1 MNRIIRTIFLFML
14 LPVLFLACG
23 KYSKLFNS
31 KQPGD
36 QFQYASFRDIPG
48 VTKDEITAIEALQKE
63 YSSFVYG
70 MTLTTETFVDSLS
83 ASGEIKGYTPLFC
96 EWLTG
101 LFDITF
107 KPSLYNWGDLFAGL
121 ASREIDFTGDLM
133 STEERRQVFFMTD
146 PIAERSLKY
155 FQIAGRPN
163 IYEIA
168 RSRPPRLAFLNA
180 SAVLDPVSE
189 AVEYDFEVVFVENF
203 IAAYHLMKS
212 GGADALMVMGIV
224 EASFDEFGDVRAET
238 FLPQVFNS
246 ASMSTQNPKL
256 QPVISVVHKAL
267 QDYNTRRYLSRLYN
281 NGYHEYYRNKLITQ
295 FTAGE
300 REYLQTR
307 HVVPVG
313 ADPGSYPGSFFDR
326 RDKQWKGIF
335 FDLLNEVTL
344 LTGLSFERVNDEYA
358 TWPVILQ
365 MLIDGQVVIV
375 PELIQTK
382 EREGLFLWP
391 DSSQVTDYYT
401 LISNSDYPNIQVDE
415 IIHYKIGLAK
425 NTTYTAIF
433 RRWFPNQPGTVEY
446 QSMED
451 AFDALRRGEVDM
463 VMASQRRLLYL
474 THYME
479 LPGYKANLVFE
490 QPIDVKFGI
499 NKDEAVLRSI
509 IDKALNM
516 IDTEE
521 ITNQWMRRTYDYR
534 IKLAD
539 IQRLWFT
546 GSSILFLLAL
556 AFLAVLFIKNRR
568 ASKQLELQSEVV
580 LAASKAKGTFLAHMS
595 HEIRTPMNSI
605 IGFSELALDG
615 ETSEKTRGYL
625 AKIHANA
632 EWLLQIIN
640 DILDISKIESGKM
653 ELENIPF
660 DMHDLFENCRTL
672 ILPKAAEKGLKLLFY
687 AEPSVGKRPL
697 GDPTRLRQILVNL
710 LSNAVKFTNS
720 GMVKVFTEIT
730 AQTEKTV
737 TFHFEIK
744 DSGIG
749 MTGEQIQKIFEPF
762 MQAETGTT
770 RKYGGTGLG
779 LAICKNFIE
788 LMGGR
793 LIVESAPGVG
803 SKFSFDLTFNTID
816 ITDYETLDRKTV
828 HNEIEKPAF
837 DGEILLCEDNV
848 MNQQVICEHLARVGL
863 KTVVVENGKIGVEMV
878 QRRKKKGEKQF
889 DLIFM
894 DIHMPVMDGVEA
906 AMKIIELET
915 GVPIIAMTANI
926 MANDREIYKASGM
939 QDCVGKPFTSQ
950 ELWRCLLK
958 HLMPVTRDINTLPR
972 NAQIEENLKFQ
983 RELKALFVKTNRGK
997 YQEIEKA
1004 LEEGDI
1010 VLANRLAHGL
1020 KTNAGHIEKYYL
1032 QQAAAEVEQMLKDGK
1047 NQVTAEQMNKLETEL
1062 NNVMEELLP
1071 LLEETSAHE
1080 PPAPAKEGAVQ
1091 SAPEPGKVKELFE
1104 KLEPLLMGRN
1114 LESLNL
1120 IDDLRAVAGSERL
1133 IQQIDDFDF
1142 NAAVATLTALKK
1154 ELGI

>member
-1 MNRIIRTIFLFML
+1 MNGTIRPISVFLL
-14 LPVLFLACG
+14 LLILFSACG
-23 KYSKLFNS
+23 NS
-31 KQPGD
+31 DKQSD
-36 QFQYASFRDIPG
+36 DNFHYASYRDIPG
-48 VTKDEITAIEALQKE
+48 VTEDEIIAIEALQNE
-63 YSSFVYG
+63 HSSFVYG

-83 ASGEIKGYTPLFC
+83 QSGEIKGYAALFC

-107 KPSLYNWGDLFAGL
+107 KPALYNWSDLFAGL
-121 ASREIDFTGDLM
+121 ASGDIDFTGDLM
-133 STEERRQVFFMTD
+133 ATEERRQILFMTD

-168 RSRPPRLAFLNA
+168 QSRPPRLAFLNA

-224 EASFDEFGDVRAET
+224 EASFDEFGDVRAEI

-267 QDYNTRRYLSRLYN
+267 QDYNTRHYLSKLYN
-281 NGYHEYYRNKLITQ
+281 YGYHEYYRNKLITQ
-295 FTAGE
+295 FTAEE
-300 REYLQTR
+300 REYLQNR
-307 HVVPVG
+307 YVVPVG
-313 ADPGSYPGSFFDR
+313 ADPGSYPGSFY
-326 RDKQWKGIF
+326 DKREKKWKGIF

-344 LTGLSFERVNDEYA
+344 LTGLNFERVNDEYA

-365 MLIDGQVVIV
+365 MLSDGQALIV

-391 DSSQVTDYYT
+391 STSQVTDYYT
-401 LISNSDYPNIQVDE
+401 LISKSDYPNIHVDE
-415 IIHYKIGLAK
+415 IIHYKIGLTK
-425 NTTYTAIF
+425 NTSYTAIF
-433 RRWFPNQPGTVEY
+433 KRWFPNQPGTVEY

-451 AFDALRRGEVDM
+451 AFDALQRGEVDM

-490 QPIDVKFGI
+490 QPIDIKFGI
-499 NKDEAVLRSI
+499 NRDEAVLCSI
-509 IDKALNM
+509 IDKTLKM
-516 IDTEE
+516 INTEG

-534 IKLAD
+534 IKVAD
-539 IQRLWFT
+539 AQRPWFI
-546 GSSILFLLAL
+546 GSSILFLSAL
-556 AFLAVLFIKNRR
+556 TFLAVLFVKNRR
-568 ASKQLELQSEVV
+568 AGKQLKLQSEVV
-580 LAASKAKGTFLAHMS
+580 LAASRAKGTFLAHMS

-615 ETSEKTRGYL
+615 KKTKKTREYL
-625 AKIHANA
+625 AKIQTNA

-660 DMHDLFENCRTL
+660 DMHELFESCRTL
-672 ILPKAAEKGLKLLFY
+672 IMPKAAEKGLKLLFY

-720 GMVKVFTEIT
+720 GMVKVFTEIKE
-730 AQTEKTV
+730 QSEKTV

-749 MTGEQIQKIFEPF
+749 MTHEQIKKIFEPF

-793 LIVESAPGVG
+793 LAVESAIGVG
-803 SKFSFDLTFNTID
+803 SKFSFDLTFDTVD
-816 ITDYETLDRKTV
+816 ISDYETLERKTV
-828 HNEIEKPAF
+828 LNEIERPVF
-837 DGEILLCEDNV
+837 DGEVLLCEDNV

-863 KTVVVENGKIGVEMV
+863 KTTVAENGKIGVEKV
-878 QRRKKKGEKQF
+878 KDRKRKDMKQF

-906 AMKIIELET
+906 AVKLIELGTE
-915 GVPIIAMTANI
+915 VPIIAMTANI
-926 MANDREIYKASGM
+926 MANDREIYKTSGM
-939 QDCVGKPFTSQ
+939 RDCIGKPFTSQ

-958 HLMPVTRDINTLPR
+958 YLTPVSRDINTLPKDT
-972 NAQIEENLKFQ
+972 QVLEKNLKFQ
-983 RELKALFVKTNRGK
+983 KELKLLFARTNREK
-997 YQEIEKA
+997 YKEIEKA

-1010 VLANRLAHGL
+1010 SLANRLAHSL
-1020 KTNAGHIEKYYL
+1020 KTNAGQIEKHDL

-1047 NQVTAEQMNKLETEL
+1047 NTVTAEQMKKLETEL
-1062 NNVMEELLP
+1062 RKVFEELQP
-1071 LLEETSAHE
+1071 VLEEASAQE
-1080 PPAPAKEGAVQ
+1080 PLAQAEGKAV
-1091 SAPEPGKVKELFE
+1091 SALEPEKVKELFE
-1104 KLEPLLMGRN
+1104 KLEPLLENRN
-1114 LESLNL
+1114 IESLKY
-1120 IDDLRAVAGSERL
+1120 IDDLRALAGSERL

-1142 NAAVATLTALKK
+1142 KSAVATFAELKK